1 MGRVVYFHWLPF
13 LAFLILLVTNAFVY
27 IFFVADEEPPRGL
40 HLSNILSNLCSDS
53 VTTRTSTS
61 IGIFGYGVFFMVL
74 AFLFVRLWERDLTS
88 ADTRNQREWAHF
100 KLGVALVGIVAF
112 QFMLGFPSGFG
123 DFGDDLHRV
132 SAGVGVGLLLF
143 YAIFRFDLHNDS
155 DVFSFVITIWRNLS
169 IVLLVVTA
177 LVMLVT
183 FFLGRNEVIDFNV
196 FSAAQLA
203 YGIAFGV
210 FLLSLSFTRELPK
223 GKEG

>member
-13 LAFLILLVTNAFVY
+13 IAFLILIVTNAFVY
-27 IFFVADEEPPRGL
+27 IFFVVDQEPPRGL
-40 HLSNILSNLCSDS
+40 NLSNILSNICSDS
-53 VTTRTSTS
+53 VTARTSTS
-61 IGIFGYGVFFMVL
+61 IGIFGYNLMFMVL
-74 AFLFVRLWERDLTS
+74 AFLFVRLWERDLMS

-100 KLGVALVGIVAF
+100 QLGFGLVGVVAF

-123 DFGDDLHRV
+123 DFGDDLHRI
-132 SAGVGVGLLLF
+132 SAGIGVGLILF

-155 DVFSFVITIWRNLS
+155 DVFTFVVTIWRNIS

-183 FFLGRNEVIDFNV
+183 FFLGRNDVIDFNI
-196 FSAAQLA
+196 FSASQLA

-210 FLLSLSFTRELPK
+210 FLLSLSFTRETSK